1 MGAAHLAA
9 AAAAQTVDVEDQLR
23 LKVDDAKPPMPR
35 ANDGEQPQAGG
46 QQRLPFVHALHSHL
60 GSLPGP
66 YRVAQALPKLSV
78 AYPEATQSR

>member
-35 ANDGEQPQAGG
+35 ANDGEQPHQE
-46 QQRLPFVHALHSHL
+46 L
-60 GSLPGP
+60 
-66 YRVAQALPKLSV
+66 
-78 AYPEATQSR
+78 

>member
-35 ANDGEQPQAGG
+35 RANDGEQPQAGG
-46 QQRLPFVHALHSHL
+46 QQRLPFVHAL
-60 GSLPGP
+60 
-66 YRVAQALPKLSV
+66 
-78 AYPEATQSR
+78 

>member
-9 AAAAQTVDVEDQLR
+9 AAAAQTVDVQDQLR

-46 QQRLPFVHALHSHL
+46 QQRLPFVHAL
-60 GSLPGP
+60 
-66 YRVAQALPKLSV
+66 
-78 AYPEATQSR
+78 